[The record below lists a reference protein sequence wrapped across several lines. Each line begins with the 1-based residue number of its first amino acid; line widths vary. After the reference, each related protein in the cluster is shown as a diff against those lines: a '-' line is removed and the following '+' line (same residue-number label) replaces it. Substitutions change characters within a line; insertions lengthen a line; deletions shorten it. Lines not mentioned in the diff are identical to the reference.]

1 MTLPLKSAVLG
12 LLAREPSYSHRL
24 HEQLRA
30 LAEDPDAVPRSSLYH
45 AIRGLEEDGL
55 IEERAPDPSAS
66 PHERRRRFYR
76 ATDEG
81 HAELERFLTGA
92 PTSHDDLRVR
102 LAVSRPQDLP
112 LLIHAVRNA
121 EAATLRRLEQLR
133 RRSAGSGPD
142 RWFMVCEMLL
152 ANHDAGELES
162 RVERLRE
169 MRIVLEKLRTD
180 PNWRSG

>member
-1 MTLPLKSAVLG
+1 MLPLKSAVLG
-12 LLAREPSYSHRL
+12 LLAREPSYTHRL

-45 AIRGLEEDGL
+45 AMRGLEEGGL
-55 IEERAPDPSAS
+55 IEECAPDPSAS
-66 PHERRRRFYR
+66 PHERRRRFYS
-76 ATDEG
+76 ATAEG
-81 HAELERFLTGA
+81 HAELERYLTGA

-102 LAVSRPQDLP
+102 VAISRPQDLP

-121 EAATLRRLEQLR
+121 EAATLQRLERLR
-133 RRSAGSGPD
+133 RRPAGTGPD
-142 RWFMVCEMLL
+142 RWVAVCATLL

-169 MRIVLEKLRTD
+169 MRVVLEKLRAD
-180 PNWRSG
+180 PRLRSPR